1 MRIFACVTS
10 FNPYNN
16 STEEVLLISALS
28 DEEIKDQKL
37 EKWIK
42 VTQLGDLVLSTLP
55 SL

>member
-1 MRIFACVTS
+1 MRIFACVIS

-16 STEEVLLISALS
+16 STEEVSLLSALS
-28 DEEIKDQKL
+28 DEEIKYQKFK
-37 EKWIK
+37 KWIN